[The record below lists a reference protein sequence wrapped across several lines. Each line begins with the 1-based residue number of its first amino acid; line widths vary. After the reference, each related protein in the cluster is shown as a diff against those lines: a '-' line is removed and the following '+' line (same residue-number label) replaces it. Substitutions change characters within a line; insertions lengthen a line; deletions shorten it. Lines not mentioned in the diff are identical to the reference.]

1 MRRMYLIG
9 IMMLMFVAV
18 ALCDNYAVRLTTSQ
32 PVAMTTRTQ
41 RALSMALSNPTT
53 NYTSVNIYTHSVTT
67 YTWTKA
73 WSISCPAHDTKVVNW
88 TEGQSFVGWAVAI
101 STQFGNNNIYKIST
115 TTPTRNGYVD
125 IIFNAK

>member
-1 MRRMYLIG
+1 MRRMYFVTIILL
-9 IMMLMFVAV
+9 MMVAV
-18 ALCDNYAVRLTTSQ
+18 VLGDNYAIRLGTSQ
-32 PVAMTTRTQ
+32 PQAMTTRTQ

-88 TEGQSFVGWAVAI
+88 TEGQKFEGWAVAI
-101 STQFGNNNIYKIST
+101 STEFGNNKIYKIST
-115 TTPTRNGYVD
+115 TTATRNGYVD